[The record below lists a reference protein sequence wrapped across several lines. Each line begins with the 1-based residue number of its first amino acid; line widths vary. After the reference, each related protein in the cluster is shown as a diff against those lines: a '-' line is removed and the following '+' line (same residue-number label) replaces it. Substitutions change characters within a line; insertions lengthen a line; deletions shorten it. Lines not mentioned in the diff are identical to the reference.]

1 MSVGWT
7 RSHPENTHN
16 HNIAKYS
23 QNDYGI
29 AMADET
35 CRGGVDSWEEK
46 NVKQAVRNLQVLHY
60 TVSAKDVLSQLLTDC
75 DFAWTKN
82 GVPITQSI
90 LSIKNQR
97 RITEYLERREG
108 YKGAALEFAAKLS
121 PANGFAERDKR
132 VKTVFDWHYDRRNAA
147 KGIRGAEQRD
157 IASTC
162 LLCGSPDSQAHTI
175 ECCTHP
181 ELNMI
186 REETDRKVEALIR
199 QLPDTIEVGHIVKKA
214 FSQQINNAK
223 LQLGIWPKRTRKEL
237 AIKLKFDTL
246 SSQGKKEAKNTLWAI
261 NALYHEGARELLSRK
276 HAVCSNTLSDAENT
290 ACRALNSKGINKRN
304 TRSKKLR
311 LTKIERKGYKVIRT
325 NTKHSTEATTKFL
338 EDLCDI
344 DALQV

>member
-1 MSVGWT
+1 MPVGWT

-29 AMADET
+29 AIADET
-35 CRGGVDSWEEK
+35 CRGGVDNWEEK
-46 NVKQAVRNLQVLHY
+46 NVKDAIRNSKLLHY
-60 TVSAKDVLSQLLTDC
+60 TVTAKDVLSQLLTDC

-108 YKGAALEFAAKLS
+108 YNGAALEFAAKLS
-121 PANGFAERDKR
+121 PASGFAERGKR
-132 VKTVFDWHYDRRNAA
+132 VKTIFDWHYDRRNAA
-147 KGIRGAEQRD
+147 KGIRCEEQRD

-162 LLCGSPDSQAHTI
+162 LLCGNPDSQAHTI

-199 QLPDTIEVGHIVKKA
+199 QLPDTIEVGQTIKKA

-223 LQLGIWPKRTRKEL
+223 LQLGIWPKRTRKLL
-237 AIKLKFDTL
+237 ARKLKFDAL

-276 HAVCSNTLSDAENT
+276 HAVCSNTLADAENT
-290 ACRALNSKGINKRN
+290 ACRALNAQGINKGN
-304 TRSKKLR
+304 TSSKKLR
-311 LTKIERKGYKVIRT
+311 LTKIERKGYKGIRT
-325 NTKHSTEATTKFL
+325 NT
-338 EDLCDI
+338 
-344 DALQV
+344 